1 MILSVLEGHS
11 PMASLFKC
19 DISYL
24 WRVVRSLCIC
34 RAYCHCNHVRLF
46 TRSGST
52 LTSGKMI
59 CVKASLLLYGK
70 MDTDNQLKAAG
81 TGAFLQQIQRRA
93 AAAAAADQRSQAL

>member
-1 MILSVLEGHS
+1 
-11 PMASLFKC
+11 
-19 DISYL
+19 
-24 WRVVRSLCIC
+24 
-34 RAYCHCNHVRLF
+34 
-46 TRSGST
+46 
-52 LTSGKMI
+52 MI